1 MSPEKGSPAPVAA
14 QRLDIARLFSLHRA
28 ELLRFLQRCL
38 GGRADGHETAADLV
52 QDSFI
57 RLADSQA
64 VASGTLENPRA
75 MLFRIA
81 RNLAIDSLRRHRVVA
96 QVFAEG
102 GLDETMAATEPSPE
116 AQVLDRDLLARLE
129 GALAGLPPM
138 QRRILTMKRLQGLSH
153 AEIAAETGLS
163 PAAIEKNLTRAL
175 QRLRRALGEAWP

>member
-1 MSPEKGSPAPVAA
+1 MAA
-14 QRLDIARLFSLHRA
+14 QRLDIARLFSLHRM

-38 GGRADGHETAADLV
+38 GGRGGHETAADLV

-64 VASGTLENPRA
+64 AASGTLKNPRA

-81 RNLAIDSLRRHRVVA
+81 RNLAIDSLRRQRLVA
-96 QVFAEG
+96 QVFVEG
-102 GLDETMAATEPSPE
+102 GPDETMAATDPSPE
-116 AQVLDRDLLARLE
+116 VRALDRDLLARLE
-129 GALAGLPPM
+129 RALDDLPPM

-153 AEIAAETGLS
+153 AEIAAETGLN

-175 QRLRRALGEAWP
+175 RRLRQALGDSWP